1 MVVSR
6 LLIAAVCAFAPM
18 LASAQDA
25 VLKAYVPN
33 VEIVQDQAFWLVIEA
48 AGATVEFDTLPQCD
62 GVVIN
67 TAAPQQST
75 HIAMGGG
82 VQQQQVRISFP
93 AYAIRAGKVTIPPI
107 RATINGKAIQTEAIV
122 LDAKAAPPGSAAEAT
137 ARAWVEEPL
146 IFVGQPFWI
155 YVEAR
160 GIQIELPEMIEA
172 DGIEI
177 DPVNVRRS
185 TQSDQGGQVVTAKRG
200 YLAVARR
207 EGAIT
212 VPPIEVKVTGRVVKT
227 NPIEL
232 KASALRTAQ
241 QPPANDGT
249 VPSEQQLTPDD
260 LVFIRMDTDKKT
272 AYQGEPIV
280 LTMQLWRIQ
289 NRRVTAGPY
298 RGSLITGPTTEGF
311 FTRDLETSNY
321 DDKSGPWLYD
331 VTETRRLLYATRTG
345 TLRVGT
351 WHWEGIAL
359 INRQSVTARDRL
371 SYKFDAGPI
380 DITIQPL
387 PEAPAGFTGAV
398 GEFQTSAELSG
409 GTVTQGI
416 PVTLKVHVEGFGNP
430 DAIGD
435 PILPELA
442 WASLR
447 EPDRRLEPIPIDK
460 PKAPATNTNEPV
472 VPENPHPRI
481 VKDFIFAI
489 TPLQPGR
496 SEIPAFPFVHFDP
509 AKGQYQTT
517 MLGPFSVDVVA
528 SGEGNGSRLI
538 ASPEVPVNSKPVE
551 ILAEDI
557 GALME
562 RPVALAP
569 DRGEQ
574 RPLWMLA
581 FLVPVLAYVG
591 VRVAVGKKQRA
602 AANVGW
608 ARSRG
613 ARSSGLR
620 RLRGV
625 ADAPD
630 PAEAL
635 SRAVVAYVSDALN
648 LGETGMTSSD
658 VKTAM
663 ERSRVPADIVDR
675 TVQILKA
682 CERARYGSQRL
693 NRDEVGALM
702 SGAEACMNALD
713 AHTNGGKRM

>member
-6 LLIAAVCAFAPM
+6 LLIAAVCLCVPM

-33 VEIVQDQAFWLVIEA
+33 AEIVQDQAFWLVIEA
-48 AGATVEFDTLPQCD
+48 AGATVEFDTLPECD

-67 TAAPQQST
+67 TAMPQQTT

-93 AYAIRAGKVTIPPI
+93 AYAIREGKVTIPPI

-122 LDAKAAPPGSAAEAT
+122 LEAKAAPPGSTAEAN
-137 ARAWVEEPL
+137 ARAWVDEPTVS
-146 IFVGQPFWI
+146 VGQPFWI
-155 YVEAR
+155 NVEAR
-160 GIQIELPEMIEA
+160 GIQIELPEMIEV
-172 DGIEI
+172 DGLDI
-177 DPVNVRRS
+177 DPVNLRRS
-185 TQSDQGGQVVTAKRG
+185 LQQNQEGQVATAKRG

-207 EGAIT
+207 AGPIT

-232 KASALRTAQ
+232 NASAIRTAQ
-241 QPPANDGT
+241 QPPTAEGT
-249 VPSEQQLTPDD
+249 ASEQQLTPDD

-321 DDKSGPWLYD
+321 DKPNGPWLYD
-331 VTETRRLLYATRTG
+331 VTETRRLLYPTRTG

-359 INRQSVTARDRL
+359 INRQSVTSRDRL

-380 DITIQPL
+380 DITVQPL

-398 GEFQTSAELSG
+398 GEFQASGELAG
-409 GTVTQGI
+409 GVVTQGI
-416 PVTLKVHVEGFGNP
+416 PVVLKVRVEGFGNP

-435 PILPELA
+435 PVLPELA

-447 EPDRRLEPIPIDK
+447 DPDRRIET
-460 PKAPATNTNEPV
+460 AV
-472 VPENPHPRI
+472 VPGNDQPRI
-481 VKDFIFAI
+481 AKEFTFSI

-496 SEIPAFPFVHFDP
+496 GEIPAFPFVHFDP
-509 AKGQYQTT
+509 AQGKYQTT
-517 MLGPFSVDVVA
+517 MLGPFTLDVVP

-538 ASPEVPVNSKPVE
+538 ASPEVPVASKPVE

-562 RPVALAP
+562 RPTPLVP

-574 RPLWMLA
+574 RPLWVLA
-581 FLVPVLAYVG
+581 FLVPALAYAG
-591 VRVAVGKKQRA
+591 VRIAVGKKQRA
-602 AANVGW
+602 AANIGW

-613 ARSSGLR
+613 ARTSGLK

-625 ADAPD
+625 MEAPD

-635 SRAVVAYVSDALN
+635 SHAVVAYVSDALN

-658 VKTAM
+658 IKTAM
-663 ERSRVPADIVDR
+663 ERSRIPADIVDR
-675 TVQILKA
+675 TVQILRA

-693 NRDEVGALM
+693 SRDEVGALL
-702 SGAEACMNALD
+702 SGAETCMNALD
-713 AHTNGGKRM
+713 THTNGGKRM